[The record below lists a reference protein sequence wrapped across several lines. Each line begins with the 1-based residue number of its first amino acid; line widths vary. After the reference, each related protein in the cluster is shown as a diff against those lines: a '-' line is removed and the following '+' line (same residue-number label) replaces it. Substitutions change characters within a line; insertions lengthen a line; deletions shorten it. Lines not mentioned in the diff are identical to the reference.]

1 MRTCEIY
8 LLILF
13 VSRKSFQCALQA
25 YFEFNWPDFLVST
38 LDFNSCSTETL
49 STIGWN
55 RVIFA
60 TIILCFLLFS
70 RRTFGKGESWLR
82 LKLAITS
89 FFRYLSHWK
98 RYGNSPIILKICFF
112 IRANNKRQQFEV
124 EVLERVTVVDIELLR
139 SSSV

>member
-8 LLILF
+8 LFFLF
-13 VSRKSFQCALQA
+13 ASRKSFQCALQA

-38 LDFNSCSTETL
+38 LDFNSCSTEKL
-49 STIGWN
+49 STIE
-55 RVIFA
+55 
-60 TIILCFLLFS
+60 TELFS
-70 RRTFGKGESWLR
+70 LLSFCVSYYFQEEHLIRGESWFR
-82 LKLAITS
+82 VKLAITS